1 MKHAVLTGVAGLV
14 FGMTLAMTLAH
25 SQSHESGDKQPSL
38 SYVVVQGPAPN
49 EAESRVPNGAG
60 VGRGRGLA
68 ACTADAAKLCN
79 GQTPDAAKACLE
91 QNQAKL
97 SDACRPRVAQML
109 DPDPTPPCVRSVICG
124 NRLSPGSGSNL
135 IPRVL
140 WDQTMGYKFSYP
152 YVLPNNAGGVS
163 AVGLDSKGNLWAFQR
178 SDYGQPQLFKYGP
191 DHKLLFAVPES
202 VITHQYKAHG
212 MKVDKD
218 DNVWICDANGATV
231 KELSPD
237 GKLIRTIGIRGKR
250 GDWDEA
256 KGQRLLWQPVM
267 VDFGP
272 GGDIYI
278 FEGHAEESPND
289 AGSDDPTNNIGAGRV
304 IHLDKDG
311 NYVNQW
317 FGNFNGPGK
326 FDKTHGSAVDPITGQ
341 VWIGDR
347 MQYRIVVY
355 TANGKF
361 IRTIQM
367 KNNICAMFFEPNG
380 QLWIGTG
387 QDGQYLK
394 LDRDGNTL
402 GAVGNGSGRGWG
414 QFIDAAYF
422 SVDSKDGTIYAP
434 DTSNGRIT
442 VMTLPKK

>member
-1 MKHAVLTGVAGLV
+1 M
-14 FGMTLAMTLAH
+14 
-25 SQSHESGDKQPSL
+25 
-38 SYVVVQGPAPN
+38 
-49 EAESRVPNGAG
+49 
-60 VGRGRGLA
+60 
-68 ACTADAAKLCN
+68 
-79 GQTPDAAKACLE
+79 
-91 QNQAKL
+91 
-97 SDACRPRVAQML
+97 
-109 DPDPTPPCVRSVICG
+109 
-124 NRLSPGSGSNL
+124 
-135 IPRVL
+135 
-140 WDQTMGYKFSYP
+140 
-152 YVLPNNAGGVS
+152 
-163 AVGLDSKGNLWAFQR
+163 
-178 SDYGQPQLFKYGP
+178 
-191 DHKLLFAVPES
+191 
-202 VITHQYKAHG
+202 
-212 MKVDKD
+212 
-218 DNVWICDANGATV
+218 
-231 KELSPD
+231 
-237 GKLIRTIGIRGKR
+237 
-250 GDWDEA
+250 
-256 KGQRLLWQPVM
+256 
-267 VDFGP
+267 
-272 GGDIYI
+272 
-278 FEGHAEESPND
+278 
-289 AGSDDPTNNIGAGRV
+289 